1 MVISLCFLYCC
12 HFFTPQMSYR
22 TYHPALITQCPLH
35 HTHMVFAMYRTRI
48 FLQGTNIFFQDTHVS
63 TARYA
68 HLFCKVRTCFFARD
82 AHPFCKVLYAHFFLQ
97 GTHIFFARCAH
108 PFCEVRTSFL
118 QATHTLFA
126 RHAYSF
132 SKYAYCILFGSI
144 TLTEAR
150 GTKRAHRPP
159 STPPDPPAQNQGCL
173 SRI

>member
-1 MVISLCFLYCC
+1 MISLCFLYCC

-82 AHPFCKVLYAHFFLQ
+82 AHPFCKVLYAHFFCK
-97 GTHIFFARCAH
+97 A
-108 PFCEVRTSFL
+108 RTSFL
-118 QATHTLFA
+118 QGAHILFAKYARHFCKRRTPFLPGTRILFQNTHTVSFLPGTHILFA
-126 RHAYSF
+126 
-132 SKYAYCILFGSI
+132 KYAHLLCN
-144 TLTEAR
+144 AR
-150 GTKRAHRPP
+150 T
-159 STPPDPPAQNQGCL
+159 
-173 SRI
+173 